1 MQITITTKISQG
13 YIAVM
18 KGFNEDLFMQLN
30 PPIPPVKLLR
40 FDGCKTG
47 DVVSL
52 ELNFIFFKQQWQ
64 SLIVEDDLSEEEF
77 YFVDE
82 GQKLPFFLSF
92 WRHKHRIVKKGKAS
106 EIVDDITFR
115 SPFRLLNFLL
125 FPVLW
130 LQFWYRKPVYK
141 KYFDVSK

>member
-30 PPIPPVKLLR
+30 PPFPPVKLLR

-92 WRHKHRIVKKGKAS
+92 WRHKHRIIKKVNES

-115 SPFRLLNFLL
+115 SPFWLLDFLL

-141 KYFDVSK
+141 KYFDAS